1 MSKSITKT
9 QTPSVHTMT
18 THRLNLAIKAALF
31 GVAVLP
37 YPSGRKRTL
46 RQMPTL
52 MPKTQN
58 PCRLFRCHHGNR
70 RPICPC
76 FSV

>member
-37 YPSGRKRTL
+37 PSVWA
-46 RQMPTL
+46 QEN
-52 MPKTQN
+52 TQTDAN
-58 PCRLFRCHHGNR
+58 SDAKDTKPLSS
-70 RPICPC
+70 I
-76 FSV
+76 